1 MYRGGPAQLLN
12 NELFL
17 FKIISSSKI
26 LKCPLF
32 LPVSIFAYNISTH
45 LSTGYSPFEMLY
57 GRKPALPPVL
67 YLLVSDQKAVSP
79 GLYLSR
85 LTSALIKLHTNAYV
99 SAESRQINSHT
110 ASNSRIEPY
119 YVFSVGDQVLYLSQP
134 SGSRLSKLDSIWRG
148 PFTVTNKVGVDVY
161 MIKCN
166 SMGAVVNRVHS
177 KFLKLYC

>member
-1 MYRGGPAQLLN
+1 MAVV
-12 NELFL
+12 F
-17 FKIISSSKI
+17 
-26 LKCPLF
+26 
-32 LPVSIFAYNISTH
+32 PVSIFAYKISTH

-57 GRKPALPPVL
+57 VRKPALPPVL

-110 ASNSRIEPY
+110 ASKSRIKPY
-119 YVFSVGDQVLYLSQP
+119 YVFSVDDQVLYLFQP
-134 SGSRLSKLDSIWRG
+134 SGSRLSKFDSIWRG
-148 PFTVTNKVGVDVY
+148 LFTVTNKVGVGVY

-166 SMGAVVNRVHS
+166 STVAVVNYVQS